1 MWLTKATES
10 GQGNNV
16 PAPRLKGLWKTI
28 VVEGRHG
35 LGRVSCLWRFLT
47 AVERDGGKMGRMDV
61 YRGGETARRSERT
74 ALLGRSGYDITHPVT
89 LIAQTLAAVP
99 LPPH

>member
-1 MWLTKATES
+1 LKE
-10 GQGNNV
+10 

-35 LGRVSCLWRFLT
+35 LGRVSCLWRLLT

-74 ALLGRSGYDITHPVT
+74 ALLGLGVVEEKRERDETGEGRDIT
-89 LIAQTLAAVP
+89 LD
-99 LPPH
+99 